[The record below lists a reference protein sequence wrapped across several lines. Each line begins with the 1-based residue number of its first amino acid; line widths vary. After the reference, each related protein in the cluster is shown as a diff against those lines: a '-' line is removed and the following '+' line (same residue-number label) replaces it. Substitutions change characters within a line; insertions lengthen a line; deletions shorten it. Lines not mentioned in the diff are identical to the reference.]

1 MAFSLAKATG
11 VYESSP
17 AEQQEWAS
25 LEGRQPPWQSQ
36 TALLPGNLGQD
47 EEWGLRMSSG
57 RRNNKA
63 RKTMLTGP
71 LGGHRLVL
79 FCFLP
84 GGQLRAGY
92 WLADCHSGLESILRS
107 HMGERIGSGHLEESR
122 YLRIKGHKTL

>member
-1 MAFSLAKATG
+1 VAFSLAKATG

-71 LGGHRLVL
+71 LGGHRLPGPDCIVL
-79 FCFLP
+79 LP
-84 GGQLRAGY
+84 PWGPA
-92 WLADCHSGLESILRS
+92 
-107 HMGERIGSGHLEESR
+107 ESR
-122 YLRIKGHKTL
+122 LLAC